1 VHTRGIRLGF
11 GGLCRVSAVLSV
23 LRAERTQSGAER
35 RACYKVHGLQPAG
48 GARTQARADPSA
60 LLRVRVAPQ
69 AYPRAR
75 SLRPVRPVLSI
86 AAWHCGGFSQLRSC
100 ANQQRQ
106 PQATNVAAELQ
117 RLRRLPQTA
126 HPAMRT
132 YGVTCVGFTYRL
144 CGTFEGKT
152 GFAWVSRAF
161 TEYTAQFAAAAA
173 SQAAFPHGM
182 AHADGFLGTAHGM
195 AGWSQVHGHDRH
207 GRNRLFHFGP
217 AAHSS
222 CVR

>member
-1 VHTRGIRLGF
+1 M
-11 GGLCRVSAVLSV
+11 
-23 LRAERTQSGAER
+23 RAERTQSGAER

-48 GARTQARADPSA
+48 GARTQARADPNA
-60 LLRVRVAPQ
+60 LLRVRVAPH

-86 AAWHCGGFSQLRSC
+86 AAWHCGGLSQLRSC

-106 PQATNVAAELQ
+106 PQPTNVAAELQ

-126 HPAMRT
+126 HRQCGRT
-132 YGVTCVGFTYRL
+132 VLRASILLTGVRHCRR
-144 CGTFEGKT
+144 T
-152 GFAWVSRAF
+152 GFALLGSCLHRA
-161 TEYTAQFAAAAA
+161 AQFAAAAT

-182 AHADGFLGTAHGM
+182 ARADGFPGTPHGM

-207 GRNRLFHFGP
+207 GRNRLFCFGP

>member
-1 VHTRGIRLGF
+1 M
-11 GGLCRVSAVLSV
+11 
-23 LRAERTQSGAER
+23 RAERTQIGAER

-106 PQATNVAAELQ
+106 PQPTNVAAELQ

-126 HPAMRT
+126 HRQCGRT
-132 YGVTCVGFTYRL
+132 VFSASVLLTGCAALSKERRASLGSVVPSQSIRRSSQLLPRL
-144 CGTFEGKT
+144 RQHSRTAWRARMGSREHRMAWPDGRRYMGTI
-152 GFAWVSRAF
+152 
-161 TEYTAQFAAAAA
+161 
-173 SQAAFPHGM
+173 GM
-182 AHADGFLGTAHGM
+182 AEIDYFVSDPQHIPPAYVEIVCSHA
-195 AGWSQVHGHDRH
+195 R
-207 GRNRLFHFGP
+207 RLSHLVP
-217 AAHSS
+217 HAS
-222 CVR
+222 